1 METTQLGV
9 CAAYDSVS
17 KADDFLVMYMQFL
30 IMNIVINAIMS
41 LYCPADYVIVDTSGG
56 VE

>member
-30 IMNIVINAIMS
+30 IVNIVINAIMS
-41 LYCPADYVIVDTSGG
+41 LYCPADYVFVDT
-56 VE
+56 